1 MEIERKFL
9 IKEREKKYPSPFN
22 IEELK
27 KNIKKYGKNLTQ
39 HYLPLELLKITS
51 TELNF
56 NIKFKPNE
64 FRIRKLGN
72 KYSLCVKS
80 KGEMKRS
87 EFEKTITKEEFK
99 TLKEFKEK
107 TIKKI
112 RMIKKVK
119 DKTWFIDYFPKQS
132 LITIEVEFEN
142 EKDAKNFKT
151 NMKEITGKKDY
162 SNRNLAE

>member
-22 IEELK
+22 VEELK
-27 KNIKKYGKNLTQ
+27 KNIKKYGRNLTQ
-39 HYLPLELLKITS
+39 YYLPLDLLKIVS
-51 TELNF
+51 DEFDFKL
-56 NIKFKPNE
+56 KFKPNE

-80 KGEMKRS
+80 KGKMKRS
-87 EFEKTITKEEFK
+87 EFERTITREEFK

-112 RMIKKVK
+112 RLMKKMQ
-119 DKTWFIDYFPKQS
+119 DKTWFVDYFPKQS

-142 EKDAKNFKT
+142 EAEAKNFKT
-151 NMKEITGKKDY
+151 NMREITGKKEY